1 MKSLRERKEWK
12 LFAVLPKADRT
23 LAVFWWGVLVLRGV
37 LPAFFGI
44 AMGLLVAAVQRG
56 SGLGGPLA
64 FAGVVFILLQVLTPI
79 HQAVSSNLGDRTA
92 AWLYDRL
99 T

>member
-12 LFAVLPKADRT
+12 LFAVLPKADGL
-23 LAVFWWGVLVLRGV
+23 LASLWWVALVLRGI

-56 SGLGGPLA
+56 SGLAAMHVKWSP
-64 FAGVVFILLQVLTPI
+64 TPGLVI
-79 HQAVSSNLGDRTA
+79 SVRF
-92 AWLYDRL
+92 
-99 T
+99 